1 MLSERRRLLESGA
14 ACVVG
19 SALYSPKSR
28 RLSSSSVGQG
38 RMESID
44 LK

>member
-1 MLSERRRLLESGA
+1 MLSGTGGLLESSV

-19 SALYSPKSR
+19 SALYSLKSR
-28 RLSSSSVGQG
+28 RLSSSSVDQG